1 MTVHGRERLSI
12 AAAIALLTLPAL
24 SFALLGAHFYRAG
37 WMLWVVVCVLA
48 IGLLAL
54 RRRWVPRLAQLA
66 LVLGALEWL
75 RTLWVIADYRLAMGQ
90 PVLRLAVIL
99 GAVAALAVLA
109 ALVFE
114 SQALRRLYNRDA
126 TSSETSP

>member
-1 MTVHGRERLSI
+1 MTTHGKEHRSI
-12 AAAIALLTLPAL
+12 AAVIALLTLPAL

-37 WMLWVVVCVLA
+37 WLPWVVICGIA

-54 RRRWVPRLAQLA
+54 RRRWVPRIAQIA

-75 RTLWVIADYRLAMGQ
+75 RTLWVIADLRLAMGQ
-90 PVLRLAVIL
+90 PVLRLAIIL
-99 GAVAALAVLA
+99 GIVAALAMLA

-114 SQALRRLYNRDA
+114 TRALRRLYNGN
-126 TSSETSP
+126 ETSPEISA